1 MDNEICNVIDKLAE
15 KFGIA
20 VNWGN
25 ENIMP
30 YIQDLIT
37 RYSKFEI
44 ASAAIGSIICFILVI
59 LCITGIVHS
68 IENIKRGTPCDKNI
82 YDAEN
87 EEFINIAIMV
97 VSILGLLV
105 CAILACRFTDMLMR
119 GIFTPDVSF
128 MKTILDMIK

>member
-1 MDNEICNVIDKLAE
+1 MDNEIYNTIDKLAE

-25 ENIMP
+25 KNVVP

-44 ASAAIGSIICFILVI
+44 ASSAIWSIICFVLVI
-59 LCITGIVHS
+59 LCIIGIVRS
-68 IENIKRGTPCDKNI
+68 IRNIKRGTPCDKNM

-87 EEFINIAIMV
+87 EEAINIAIMV
-97 VSILGLLV
+97 ISISGLLAF
-105 CAILACRFTDMLMR
+105 AILACCFTDMLIKW
-119 GIFTPDVSF
+119 IFIPDVSF